1 MTKNEKKTS
10 VGPTAIGSRFFNV
23 RLFFEGVKR
32 LKIIAIGALI
42 LALTASI
49 LIPVISWINYAN
61 QYERDCW
68 NEEPVYD
75 DAGNVI
81 DIQMVYVEKEIVP
94 HKVEPYLL
102 CLPLY
107 VLPFT
112 APFFFF
118 VLFSFLHKRK
128 QSDFFHAIPYTRTCV
143 FVSFTAAALASVA
156 AIAVLSSLL
165 SGVIYA
171 ACPFT
176 TFAIGELLSV
186 LGVSILSAAFL
197 SSFMMLSLSLTGT
210 PSTSLL
216 LFGLFALI
224 TRVVLALFSFAVDNF
239 TIVRASFYPFLSM
252 YWYLPFRM
260 FIQNTSYTEGI
271 PPYAHLVPYTIVV
284 TLALFAAAGL
294 FYKLRRSEMAERS
307 APSRRLQSIFRCLF
321 TLPFALLLTTMVMID
336 EIDFDVAL
344 VLFVITL
351 LVYFLYE
358 LITTKRLR
366 NLPRA
371 TPWLGAVVGGAVVFV
386 LSFSVF
392 GAAVHADIPEEKIE
406 SVSITPVYS
415 STYESLK
422 TGSIPSSDE
431 RVIDL
436 VSYALDY
443 TRNMNNNN
451 YSDNGRLSYRTV
463 TIRKT
468 NGMTVKR
475 GLYFTEEN
483 EALLEGYLTE
493 SEEYV
498 ESYLELPPIESIRNM
513 QFFPEGVSSYDSLY
527 LSSGTERFEEFYAV
541 LKSGYDKL
549 SKEEKLDFK
558 RGDRAMIPKDETVK
572 PLPDYVYDEKYHST
586 FYAQLTVN
594 GTVNGN
600 SYSSYYVLPGSMN
613 GLISYAFTELAEQN
627 RTCHYRS
634 EYLYETYGIESLSSE
649 DGAHTPLEI
658 TSAIYRDF
666 TGGHISFDEGYV
678 RIAAY
683 EQNEYTLAVA
693 KEGADFRAFL
703 ERITTCLAENA
714 EPKAGT
720 IPVSL
725 ITEFFNYDISIDQAY
740 STIILHLTE
749 EEYKE
754 LLTSIGMEDK

>member
-392 GAAVHADIPEEKIE
+392 GAAVHADIF
-406 SVSITPVYS
+406 S
-415 STYESLK
+415 SGISACTAPPCTRISPK
-422 TGSIPSSDE
+422 RRSSRSRSRPSIPRPT
-431 RVIDL
+431 RV
-436 VSYALDY
+436 
-443 TRNMNNNN
+443 
-451 YSDNGRLSYRTV
+451 
-463 TIRKT
+463 
-468 NGMTVKR
+468 
-475 GLYFTEEN
+475 
-483 EALLEGYLTE
+483 
-493 SEEYV
+493 
-498 ESYLELPPIESIRNM
+498 
-513 QFFPEGVSSYDSLY
+513 
-527 LSSGTERFEEFYAV
+527 
-541 LKSGYDKL
+541 
-549 SKEEKLDFK
+549 
-558 RGDRAMIPKDETVK
+558 
-572 PLPDYVYDEKYHST
+572 
-586 FYAQLTVN
+586 
-594 GTVNGN
+594 
-600 SYSSYYVLPGSMN
+600 
-613 GLISYAFTELAEQN
+613 
-627 RTCHYRS
+627 
-634 EYLYETYGIESLSSE
+634 
-649 DGAHTPLEI
+649 
-658 TSAIYRDF
+658 
-666 TGGHISFDEGYV
+666 
-678 RIAAY
+678 
-683 EQNEYTLAVA
+683 
-693 KEGADFRAFL
+693 
-703 ERITTCLAENA
+703 
-714 EPKAGT
+714 
-720 IPVSL
+720 
-725 ITEFFNYDISIDQAY
+725 
-740 STIILHLTE
+740 
-749 EEYKE
+749 
-754 LLTSIGMEDK
+754 

>member
-1 MTKNEKKTS
+1 
-10 VGPTAIGSRFFNV
+10 
-23 RLFFEGVKR
+23 
-32 LKIIAIGALI
+32 
-42 LALTASI
+42 
-49 LIPVISWINYAN
+49 
-61 QYERDCW
+61 
-68 NEEPVYD
+68 
-75 DAGNVI
+75 
-81 DIQMVYVEKEIVP
+81 
-94 HKVEPYLL
+94 
-102 CLPLY
+102 
-107 VLPFT
+107 
-112 APFFFF
+112 
-118 VLFSFLHKRK
+118 
-128 QSDFFHAIPYTRTCV
+128 
-143 FVSFTAAALASVA
+143 
-156 AIAVLSSLL
+156 
-165 SGVIYA
+165 VIYA

-176 TFAIGELLSV
+176 TFAIGDLLSV

-260 FIQNTSYTEGI
+260 FIQNTSYMEGI

-284 TLALFAAAGL
+284 TLVLFAAAGL

-307 APSRRLQSIFRCLF
+307 APSRTLQSVFRCLF

-371 TPWLGAVVGGAVVFV
+371 TPWLGTIVGAAAVFV

-513 QFFPEGVSSYDSLY
+513 HFFPEGVSSYDSLY

-558 RGDRAMIPKDETVK
+558 RGYYAVPQEK
-572 PLPDYVYDEKYHST
+572 PDYSKLPDFVYNEGYST
-586 FYAQLTVN
+586 FSCRITLDGSYKGA
-594 GTVNGN
+594 
-600 SYSSYYVLPGSMN
+600 SYSSYYAIPSKMQET
-613 GLISYAFTELAEQN
+613 ISYAFNALNEWSPNCRYSSQ
-627 RTCHYRS
+627 H
-634 EYLYETYGIESLSSE
+634 LYEAYGIVELTSHN
-649 DGAHTPLEI
+649 GVNTPI
-658 TSAIYRDF
+658 DVTSAIYRDLY
-666 TGGHISFDEGYV
+666 GGHIDFEEGFIRFARYGD
-678 RIAAY
+678 Y
-683 EQNEYTLAVA
+683 EYTLALA
-693 KEGADFRAFL
+693 KEGAEFSTFYEKIPTL
-703 ERITTCLAENA
+703 LQSNA
-714 EPKAGT
+714 EPKENT
-720 IPVSL
+720 LPLVL
-725 ITEFFNYDISIDQAY
+725 ITELY
-740 STIILHLTE
+740 SYHSPSDEARSSVILFLTE

-754 LLTSIGMEDK
+754 LLTSIGMEEK